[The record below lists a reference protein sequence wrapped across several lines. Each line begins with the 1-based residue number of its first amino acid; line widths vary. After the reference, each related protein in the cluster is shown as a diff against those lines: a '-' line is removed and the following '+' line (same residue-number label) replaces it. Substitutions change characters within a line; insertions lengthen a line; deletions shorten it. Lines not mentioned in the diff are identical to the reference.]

1 MVAHVEDEHQT
12 QVAERDAEAEKALEG
27 DGEEGRLYAVARR
40 LLQRLVDQEA
50 EAREDLCVCVCV
62 CVCVQDKAALTLGHR
77 AI

>member
-50 EAREDLCVCVCV
+50 EAREDLCVWCKTS
-62 CVCVQDKAALTLGHR
+62 KAALTLGHR